1 MVPFMSPAF
10 HAGYHSGVAEERTKL
25 GILLT
30 CGPESRESAWA
41 LAISAAAAARGLSP
55 ELFLMEDGAELLREE
70 WVDRLDLDGVRVTV
84 CTQTVVCR
92 GLPAD
97 LPDVDYA
104 GQVQL
109 GRLVRRSDRFLAF
122 S

>member
-1 MVPFMSPAF
+1 M
-10 HAGYHSGVAEERTKL
+10 AEERKKL

-30 CGPESRESAWA
+30 CAPDSAESAVA
-41 LAISAAAAARGLSP
+41 LAISAAAAKRGIVT

-70 WVDRLDLDGVRVTV
+70 WADRLDFEGLHVTA
-84 CTQTVVCR
+84 CTQSVANR

-97 LPDVDYA
+97 LTDVDYA
-104 GQVQL
+104 GQAQL
-109 GRLVRRSDRFLAF
+109 GRLVRQADRFLAF

>member
-1 MVPFMSPAF
+1 M
-10 HAGYHSGVAEERTKL
+10 AEPDETRL
-25 GILLT
+25 AVFLSR
-30 CGPESRESAWA
+30 GPETADSRWA
-41 LAISAAAAARGLSP
+41 LAIAGAAGARGVVT
-55 ELFLMEDGAELLREE
+55 EIFLMEDGAELLRRE
-70 WVDRLDLDGVRVTV
+70 WAHRLDMEGVRVTV
-84 CTQTVVCR
+84 CGQSVARR

-109 GRLVRRSDRFLAF
+109 GRLVRRSDRVLAF

>member
-1 MVPFMSPAF
+1 M
-10 HAGYHSGVAEERTKL
+10 AEDGTRL
-25 GILLT
+25 GILLAR
-30 CGPESRESAWA
+30 GPESADSRWA
-41 LAISAAAAARGLSP
+41 LGIAAAAAARGIP
-55 ELFLMEDGAELLREE
+55 TELFLMDDGAELLRRE
-70 WVDRLDLDGVRVTV
+70 WRARLEVPGLRVTV
-84 CTQTVVCR
+84 CTQTVARR

-97 LPDVDYA
+97 HPEVDYA